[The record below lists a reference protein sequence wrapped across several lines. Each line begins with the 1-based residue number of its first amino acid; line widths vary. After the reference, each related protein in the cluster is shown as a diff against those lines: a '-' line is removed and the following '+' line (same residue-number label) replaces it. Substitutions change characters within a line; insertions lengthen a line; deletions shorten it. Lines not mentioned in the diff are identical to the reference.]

1 MVNMAEWVGPEADAD
16 LRRDR
21 NISVS
26 NQTLDIRALIRD
38 ESLHVKVLV
47 QMISPD
53 VLTVSQAQANEK
65 ETNNHFSMSDH
76 HAFTCWFIYLVRR
89 TAATICVFP
98 L

>member
-1 MVNMAEWVGPEADAD
+1 MVNVAEWVGPEADAD

-26 NQTLDIRALIRD
+26 NQALNIRALIRD
-38 ESLHVKVLV
+38 ESLHVEVLV

-53 VLTVSQAQANEK
+53 VPTVSQAQANKK
-65 ETNNHFSMSDH
+65 ETDNHFSMSDH
-76 HAFTCWFIYLVRR
+76 HAFTGWFIYLVRR
-89 TAATICVFP
+89 TAATICVCP